1 MSSPPSDPVRI
12 LVVEDSEDDYQL
24 LLLQLRKAPFAT
36 LASRVE
42 TEAELRAAL
51 REAAWHVVISD
62 HNLPRFS
69 SAEALALI
77 KQHSPDTPFI
87 IMSGA
92 IGEDAAVQAMQNGAD
107 DYVMKHRPGRLIP
120 AIERG
125 LRNARERQIRR
136 QAEEAMDTANRRLA
150 SVTANFP
157 GVLLRLTWDTATERL
172 GLAYS
177 SGGGFVLKADSAPR
191 PIRRIDD
198 LLALFAPETVKD
210 LRATVMSAH
219 RTPGRSLRWEGRT
232 VGTDGVTW
240 LLLSATRDP
249 GASAWDGVLTDISPE
264 KEALEAA
271 AALRRQTSELIA
283 HQEAEKENERAA
295 IAREIHDDIGGL
307 LTGIKTDAMWLKKH
321 LADDPAAQQKLADL
335 GELLEQVVGSTKR
348 IAKALRPA
356 ILDQGLPAALEWQA
370 REFQQRSGIA
380 CKFNSNEEN
389 LRLDPG
395 SATGVFRVFQEA
407 LTNVS
412 KHADARSVDVQL
424 FSNDS
429 NVTLEVRDDG
439 QGLQDE
445 DMTKP
450 ESFGLRGMKER
461 ITQLGGWI
469 EVNGAPGQGTTV
481 MLSIPRK
488 PESGKGTP

>member
-1 MSSPPSDPVRI
+1 MSASFPDPVRI

-36 LASRVE
+36 VANRVE
-42 TEAELRAAL
+42 TESVLRAAL
-51 REAAWHVVISD
+51 RDTTWHVVISD

-69 SAEALALI
+69 SAEALALV
-77 KQHSPDTPFI
+77 KHHAADLPFI

-136 QAEEAMDTANRRLA
+136 QAEEAMETANRRLA
-150 SVTANFP
+150 SVTANIP
-157 GVLLRLTWDTATERL
+157 GVLLRLTWDATNERL

-177 SGGGFVLKADSAPR
+177 SGGGFVLQSGSAPR
-191 PIRRIDD
+191 PINRIDD
-198 LLALFAPETVKD
+198 LLALFAADTVKD
-210 LRATVMSAH
+210 LRAAVATAS

-232 VGTDGVTW
+232 IGTDGVTW
-240 LLLSATRDP
+240 LLLAASRDTGSP
-249 GASAWDGVLTDISPE
+249 AWDGVLTDISPE

-271 AALRRQTSELIA
+271 AALRRQTSELVA

-307 LTGIKTDAMWLKKH
+307 LTGIKTDVVWLKKH
-321 LADDPAAQQKLADL
+321 LTDDAAAQQKLADL
-335 GELLEQVVGSTKR
+335 GELLEQVVGSSKR
-348 IAKALRPA
+348 IARALRPA
-356 ILDQGLPAALEWQA
+356 ILDQGLAAALEWQA

-380 CKFNSNEEN
+380 CNFNSNEDN

-439 QGLQDE
+439 QGLREQ

-461 ITQLGGWI
+461 IAQLGGWI
-469 EVNGAPGQGTTV
+469 ELNGAPGKGTTI

-488 PESGKGTP
+488 SDTGKGNP

>member
-1 MSSPPSDPVRI
+1 MTSVLPDPVRI

-36 LASRVE
+36 IAVRVE
-42 TEAELRAAL
+42 TEGELRTAL
-51 REAAWHVVISD
+51 RDAAWHVVISD

-69 SAEALALI
+69 SAEALALV
-77 KQHSPDTPFI
+77 KQQSPGTPFI

-125 LRNARERQIRR
+125 LRNSRERQIRR
-136 QAEEAMDTANRRLA
+136 QAEEAMETANRRLA
-150 SVTANFP
+150 SVTANMP
-157 GVLLRLTWDTATERL
+157 GVLLRLTWDSATERL

-177 SGGGFVLKADSAPR
+177 SGGCFVLHTDSSPR
-191 PIRRIDD
+191 AIHRIDD
-198 LLALFAPETVKD
+198 LLALFSPETVQN
-210 LRATVMSAH
+210 LRATVSAAN
-219 RTPGRSLRWEGRT
+219 RSSGRSLRWEGRT
-232 VGTDGVTW
+232 IGTNGVTW
-240 LLLSATRDP
+240 LLLAATRDA
-249 GASAWDGVLTDISPE
+249 GSSAWDGMLTDISPE

-271 AALRRQTSELIA
+271 AALRRQTSELVA

-307 LTGIKTDAMWLKKH
+307 LTGIKTDVVWLKKH
-321 LADDPAAQQKLADL
+321 LASDPGAQQKLADL
-335 GELLEQVVGSTKR
+335 GDLLEQVVGSTKR

-356 ILDQGLPAALEWQA
+356 ILDQGLPAALEWQV
-370 REFQQRSGIA
+370 REFQQRSGIS
-380 CKFNSNEEN
+380 CKFNSNADN
-389 LRLDPG
+389 LKLDPG

-439 QGLQDE
+439 QGLQEQDIS
-445 DMTKP
+445 KP
-450 ESFGLRGMKER
+450 ESFGLRGMRER

-469 EVNGAPGQGTTV
+469 EVNSSPGQGTTV

-488 PESGKGTP
+488 PDSGKGNS